1 LKWTETLVSIDDA
14 LTLLLEQIKPI
25 ERTEV
30 LEGVGIPGRVLAQ
43 NLTATHN
50 VPPFDRAAMDGYAL
64 NSADTR
70 QASRQCP
77 LKLPVLGELYA
88 GDMHIPHIKPGA
100 CIYIAT
106 GAALPAG
113 ADAVIRIEHTV
124 AGDGYIE
131 VDTPVRTG
139 DNVAPSGE
147 DIRAGDTVLKAGNW
161 LSPARTGV
169 LASQG
174 LNGISV
180 YEKPVISV
188 ITTGGELVQPP
199 NELKSGQ
206 IYDVNNTTLC
216 SLIQLHGGISVKM
229 SGFDDSLESLGQCLE
244 QALDADMVVV
254 SGGSSV
260 GEKDYIGKLLS
271 SKGEI
276 FFHGLNVKPGKPT
289 LFAVVSEKPVLALP
303 GYPTSCLIMA
313 YLLLKPA
320 LRKLA
325 RLPDYEANYVEAAF
339 TGRVKASQRR
349 QFVTVKLD
357 KTRAIPVG
365 KESGAITAT
374 ADASGYVTVPEN
386 SGLIE
391 GSQVK
396 VRLF

>member
-1 LKWTETLVSIDDA
+1 MKWTETLVSIDDA
-14 LTLLLEQIKPI
+14 LTLLLEQITPI

-30 LEGVGIPGRVLAQ
+30 LEGVEIPGRVLAQ

-70 QASRQCP
+70 QASRQCL

-88 GDMHIPHIKPGA
+88 GDMHIPHIKPGT

-124 AGDGYIE
+124 VGDGCIE

-147 DIRAGDTVLKAGNW
+147 DIRAGDTVLKAGDW

-174 LNGISV
+174 LSSISV

-229 SGFDDSLESLGQCLE
+229 SGFDDSLESLGQSLE

-271 SKGEI
+271 SKGKI

-289 LFAVVSEKPVLALP
+289 LFAVVSGKPVLALP

-325 RLPDYEANYVEAAF
+325 HLPDYEANYVEAEF

-391 GSQVK
+391 GSRVK

>member
-1 LKWTETLVSIDDA
+1 MKWTETLVSIDDA